1 MTAEKRVLQD
11 TGCSISSA
19 HLCTCCIQPPNDYT
33 AQTTPCVWPIL
44 AVPMSE
50 EGHLPDKIMII
61 INKVITTT
69 IQNNLYN
76 EYKSKIMRVIAHVR
90 KIDTIVNNIYE
101 PAHL

>member
-1 MTAEKRVLQD
+1 
-11 TGCSISSA
+11 
-19 HLCTCCIQPPNDYT
+19 
-33 AQTTPCVWPIL
+33 
-44 AVPMSE
+44 MSE

-61 INKVITTT
+61 ISKVITTT

-76 EYKSKIMRVIAHVR
+76 EYKSKIMRVIAHIR